1 VIQTSPAHRA
11 ASNESY
17 VAQHT
22 KVLRNLRLRDT
33 HLIHDVSDV
42 RFAVKKEVEDLT
54 SVFVGD
60 RSKNVNRS
68 G

>member
-17 VAQHT
+17 VAEHA
-22 KVLRNLRLRDT
+22 KVLRYLRLRDT
-33 HLIHDVSDV
+33 YLVHDVSDV
-42 RFAVKKEVEDLT
+42 RFAVKKEIEDLT

-60 RSKNVNRS
+60 RSKNVHGS